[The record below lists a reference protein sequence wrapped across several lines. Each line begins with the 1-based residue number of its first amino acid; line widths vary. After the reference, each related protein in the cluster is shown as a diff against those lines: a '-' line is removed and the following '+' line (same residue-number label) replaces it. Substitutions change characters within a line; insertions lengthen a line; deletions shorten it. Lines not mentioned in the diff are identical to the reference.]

1 MFKVGDRIVLTEES
15 RQHCNIFDEHP
26 GDIATVIRVSQVTNE
41 HGYECVLEF
50 DRHIGGHDGLI
61 DARGKNGTVI
71 VLSIIFI
78 QHSGISILG
87 KSKPNVRI
95 TIIEKEV
102 IVCQRM

>member
-15 RQHCNIFDEHP
+15 RRHCNIFDEHP

-61 DARGKNGTVI
+61 DARGKNCHCVI
-71 VLSIIFI
+71 YYFCSTQWDKYFRKI
-78 QHSGISILG
+78 QT
-87 KSKPNVRI
+87 KRKNNYY
-95 TIIEKEV
+95 
-102 IVCQRM
+102 